1 MNILYKIRKFIMLI
15 DEKSKDSDNEK
26 INLVKG
32 LRKMRRRMILQKVA
46 VSKVVS

>member
-1 MNILYKIRKFIMLI
+1 MMI

-26 INLVKG
+26 INLVKS